1 MRGSWMAVKMTE
13 QFLRD
18 KQTKKKT
25 GIATAGSEDAD
36 EDAAMD
42 ESPRSSRDRYL
53 QSSIEEVGDPD
64 EWAELQYSGLDQFDH
79 HRMVTFSNANR
90 LRLRRAL
97 EVLQQRRQEVETA
110 GSWEEASHCSR
121 AIAEVRVLQDMGWEA
136 AGNVVSNHCIS
147 LEECGISPADPFVR
161 KWERPSW
168 PSFSCPISIFL
179 EPKSRNRC
187 N

>member
-1 MRGSWMAVKMTE
+1 MAVQMTE

-18 KQTKKKT
+18 KQTKKET

-79 HRMVTFSNANR
+79 HRMVTFSNAIGYVSDAPWRYFNNADR
-90 LRLRRAL
+90 KLRQRAAGRGIS
-97 EVLQQRRQEVETA
+97 LQQGHSR
-110 GSWEEASHCSR
+110 GSSSTRHG
-121 AIAEVRVLQDMGWEA
+121 VRNSWKRGEQ
-136 AGNVVSNHCIS
+136 S
-147 LEECGISPADPFVR
+147 LHKP
-161 KWERPSW
+161 
-168 PSFSCPISIFL
+168 
-179 EPKSRNRC
+179 
-187 N
+187 